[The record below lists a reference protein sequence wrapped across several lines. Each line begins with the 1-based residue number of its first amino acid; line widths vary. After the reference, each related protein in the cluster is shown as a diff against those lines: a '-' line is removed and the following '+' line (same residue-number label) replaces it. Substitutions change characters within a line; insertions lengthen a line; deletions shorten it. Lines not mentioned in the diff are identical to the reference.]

1 MSDQTVKS
9 SSRAL
14 APYKPTPLALPQ
26 APGDLEAFIRA
37 ANQAPI
43 LTPEREH
50 ELAVRL
56 RDEGDVDAAREL
68 VMSHLR
74 LVISIA
80 RQYLGYG
87 LPFSDLIQEGNIG
100 LMKAVKRFNPD
111 HGTRLVTFAM
121 TWIRSEIQE
130 YVIRNWRLVRV
141 ATTKSQRKLF
151 FNLRSLKDDTK
162 ALRPN
167 DIDRIAETLD
177 VKPAEVAEMERRM
190 GGAEMTIDEPASGE
204 DESFA
209 PEDWL
214 YSEADEPIQKI
225 EDAHRES
232 ILDEGLRSAIEKL
245 DERSRRIIQ
254 ERWLYNEVE
263 GKKGA
268 TLADLSK
275 EFGVSQERV
284 RQIEKKALEQLKGI
298 LQQEGVAKNV

>member
-1 MSDQTVKS
+1 MSEKSTKMPLATVG
-9 SSRAL
+9 SRAL
-14 APYKPTPLALPQ
+14 APAFTGSL
-26 APGDLEAFIRA
+26 GNIEAYIAEVNRL
-37 ANQAPI
+37 PI
-43 LTPEREH
+43 LTQEQETA
-50 ELAVRL
+50 LAKAYQEKNDLMVAQQL
-56 RDEGDVDAAREL
+56 I
-68 VMSHLR
+68 MSHLR
-74 LVISIA
+74 LVVSVA
-80 RQYLGYG
+80 RNYLGYG
-87 LPFSDLIQEGNIG
+87 LPYADLIQEGNIG

-190 GGAEMTIDEPASGE
+190 GGAEMTIDEPSSGE
-204 DESFA
+204 DEAFA